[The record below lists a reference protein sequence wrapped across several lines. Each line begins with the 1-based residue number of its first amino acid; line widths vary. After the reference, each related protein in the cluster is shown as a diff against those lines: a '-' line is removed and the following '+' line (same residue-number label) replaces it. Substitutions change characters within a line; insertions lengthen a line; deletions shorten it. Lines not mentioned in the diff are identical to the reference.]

1 MTASGTRRTVDPA
14 PSSPAPEQPAAV
26 RRLRSL
32 PVPLT
37 EPAAGGHRA
46 PPEPITQGA
55 LALSFGGVAHCLAD
69 DADFSR
75 QPTSSVALPDPTA
88 TCAAVVQA
96 VVEVLGG
103 VRPVSQL
110 VRWTTHEVHAALSR
124 RTALAARL
132 RQNGAVPSTRAAV
145 VRGVRVCLP
154 ADGVAEASAV
164 VIDADRVRAV
174 AVRLEGLDGRWR
186 ATALEVG

>member
-1 MTASGTRRTVDPA
+1 MSTQALPTLPDADPGR
-14 PSSPAPEQPAAV
+14 PPG

-37 EPAAGGHRA
+37 EPPVARRHLRAVPAA
-46 PPEPITQGA
+46 QGT
-55 LALSFGGVAHCLAD
+55 LALSFGGYEAVHAH
-69 DADFSR
+69 DADFGR
-75 QPTSSVALPDPTA
+75 QPTPSIDLPDPAA
-88 TCAAVVQA
+88 TCAALVRA

-110 VRWTTHEVHAALSR
+110 ARWTTHEVHAALVR
-124 RTALAARL
+124 RTALAART
-132 RQNGAVPSTRAAV
+132 RPTGRVVPTRAAV

-164 VIDADRVRAV
+164 VIAAGRARAV

>member
-1 MTASGTRRTVDPA
+1 MATATLTPA
-14 PSSPAPEQPAAV
+14 PAPPAAPPAAQPAAQ

-32 PVPLT
+32 PVPVT
-37 EPAAGGHRA
+37 EPAPGGRRSL
-46 PPEPITQGA
+46 PEPMTQGA
-55 LALSFGGVAHCLAD
+55 LALSFGGFEHGLAD
-69 DADFSR
+69 DPDFGR
-75 QPTSSVALPDPTA
+75 QPTPSMALPDPTA
-88 TCAAVVQA
+88 TCSAVVQA

-124 RTALAARL
+124 RTALAARM
-132 RQNGAVPSTRAAV
+132 RPHGGAPSARAAV
-145 VRGVRVCLP
+145 VRAVRVCLP

>member
-1 MTASGTRRTVDPA
+1 MTIAVESTAPVRPPA
-14 PSSPAPEQPAAV
+14 P

-32 PVPLT
+32 PVPVT
-37 EPAAGGHRA
+37 EPPEGEHRA
-46 PPEPITQGA
+46 AAEPATQGT
-55 LALSFGGVAHCLAD
+55 LALSFGGVERSLAD
-69 DADFSR
+69 DADFGH
-75 QPTSSVALPDPTA
+75 QPTSSMALPDPTV
-88 TCAAVVQA
+88 TCAALVQA
-96 VVEVLGG
+96 LVEVLGG

-124 RTALAARL
+124 RTALAARV
-132 RQNGAVPSTRAAV
+132 RQNAGVPSTRAAV

-154 ADGVAEASAV
+154 ADGVAEGSAV